1 MIPMSYRSGW
11 SPSAPNRA
19 RRTILPVP
27 YFSLDLVEHV
37 GDELRLS
44 GPEPL

>member
-1 MIPMSYRSGW
+1 MSYRSGLVAVGAQSRSSDD
-11 SPSAPNRA
+11 SPA
-19 RRTILPVP
+19 VP

>member
-11 SPSAPNRA
+11 SPVGQSRSSDDSPA
-19 RRTILPVP
+19 VP